1 MIRDNL
7 LENAIDKMREQKV
20 VRINKEKLSKAI
32 DKHQERVRFSAE
44 AIKII
49 ALLKNAGWSNLK
61 IAYRINVSE
70 QTIKMWEN
78 GKSKPHL
85 NNLTLLRNLKLEING
100 EQNA

>member
-20 VRINKEKLSKAI
+20 VKVNKEKLSKAI
-32 DKHQERVRFSAE
+32 NKHQERVRFSTE

-49 ALLKNAGWSNLK
+49 AVLKNAGWSNLK
-61 IAYRINVSE
+61 IAYRVNVSE
-70 QTIKMWEN
+70 QTIKMWES

-85 NNLTLLRNLKLEING
+85 NNLTLLRNLKFETN
-100 EQNA
+100 EDKNA